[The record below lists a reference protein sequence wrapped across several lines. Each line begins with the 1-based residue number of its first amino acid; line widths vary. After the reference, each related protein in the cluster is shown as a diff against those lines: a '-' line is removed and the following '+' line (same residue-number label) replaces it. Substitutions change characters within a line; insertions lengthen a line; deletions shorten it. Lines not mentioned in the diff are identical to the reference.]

1 MGNDLVSL
9 HQKIDYLTEQINVQR
24 RRQDEFDELKRDL
37 LPIANHMLKLTIDEL
52 SEIGTDFELEDV
64 LFLLKRLLRDTRRM
78 TLLLDRLEAG
88 MDLVDEFQLL
98 GRQIFSDSVEMLD
111 RMEREGYFDFVRGGW
126 YILERIVSEF
136 DEGDVR
142 ALGDNIV
149 TILTTMRN
157 MTQPEVLALANNAIG
172 SIQGSDP
179 GNGKAPS
186 TFALLLELTDPKVR
200 KGLARMLNIVK
211 ALADQ
216 PEKKSLN

>member
-1 MGNDLVSL
+1 MGNDLVNL
-9 HQKIDYLTEQINVQR
+9 HKKIDYLTEQIDLQR
-24 RRQDEFDELKRDL
+24 KRQDEFDELKRDL
-37 LPIANHMLKLTIDEL
+37 VPIANHMIKLTIDEL
-52 SEIGTDFELEDV
+52 SEIGTEFELEDV
-64 LFLLKRLLRDTRRM
+64 LFLLKRVLRDTRRM

-98 GRQIFSDSVEMLD
+98 GKQMFSDSVEMLD
-111 RMEREGYFDFVRGGW
+111 GMEREGYFDFVRGGW

-149 TILTTMRN
+149 TIITTVRN

-172 SIQGSDP
+172 SIKEPDP

-186 TFALLLELTDPKVR
+186 TFALLRELTDPKVR
-200 KGLARMLNIVK
+200 RGLARMLNLIK

-216 PEKKSLN
+216 PEDKNLN